1 VIIWPASNNADPMPI
16 AAACSGALLTPS
28 AIESTSG
35 LNGASGWNSQVTA
48 DVDAVQ
54 DSLLGPGRAG
64 LLMQK
69 IGLTASPIL
78 RVHKSASHP
87 YTKHIGSR
95 TLDDIVEWIAS
106 GNGSVSTL
114 ATLELFLD

>member
-1 VIIWPASNNADPMPI
+1 M
-16 AAACSGALLTPS
+16 
-28 AIESTSG
+28 
-35 LNGASGWNSQVTA
+35 ASGWNSQVTA

-78 RVHKSASHP
+78 RVHRSASHP
-87 YTKHIGSR
+87 YAKHIGSR

-106 GNGSVSTL
+106 GNGSVSTP
-114 ATLELFLD
+114 ATIELFLDESSVFADMQLLTSCRAHHL